1 MKGCSRRCWRRDAA
15 GVGWRDE
22 GVRLGRSGVSPGP
35 HPYCSQPPPVS
46 GPCVSRAGD
55 PALAGHREA
64 KQPPSRK
71 TAGAGIFSAKPGT
84 PAQTARRGAG
94 LPFFIILIFMV
105 NKKEIFSGS
114 SPGQA
119 EGRRRKNKHFLAVV
133 VPFWRR

>member
-1 MKGCSRRCWRRDAA
+1 MPQGWDGGTKGWSRSLG
-15 GVGWRDE
+15 GVPKSPSLLLTATPHRWS
-22 GVRLGRSGVSPGP
+22 LHLQGR
-35 HPYCSQPPPVS
+35 
-46 GPCVSRAGD
+46 D

>member
-1 MKGCSRRCWRRDAA
+1 MPQGWDGGTKGCVSVARGCPQVPIPTAHSHPPSVVAA
-15 GVGWRDE
+15 
-22 GVRLGRSGVSPGP
+22 SPGP
-35 HPYCSQPPPVS
+35 
-46 GPCVSRAGD
+46 GPSTCRAQGGKAA
-55 PALAGHREA
+55 ALSENCW
-64 KQPPSRK
+64 SWD
-71 TAGAGIFSAKPGT
+71 FSAKPGT

-133 VPFWRR
+133 VPFWRQ